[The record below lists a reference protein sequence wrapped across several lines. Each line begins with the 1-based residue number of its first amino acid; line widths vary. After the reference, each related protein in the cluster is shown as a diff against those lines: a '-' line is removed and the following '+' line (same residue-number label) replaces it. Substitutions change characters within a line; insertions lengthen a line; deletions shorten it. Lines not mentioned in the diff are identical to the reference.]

1 MHHAAVIEALTCN
14 QLTAYALLV
23 DAHDTEEQIPP
34 LPGYNS
40 AYHNAVLPG
49 GYTDPR

>member
-1 MHHAAVIEALTCN
+1 MHHTAVIGALTCN
-14 QLTAYALLV
+14 QLTAYALFV
-23 DAHDTEEQIPP
+23 EAHGTEGQIPP

-49 GYTDPR
+49 SDIDPR